1 MTAPGTMSVP
11 TGDILEHLR
20 VLVAADSS
28 DPVTTMSP
36 THGAV
41 THCVRTLSAAGFEV
55 SIDDL
60 GDGCVNV
67 LATRGESDAHKGV
80 LFNCHLDT
88 VKVNPNWTRDP
99 FALTVEGEGPDAK
112 AYGLGATDIKGA
124 AACLLAVA
132 EATDQPMAILFTTDE
147 EGGKGTCVNTFV
159 RTHAGAWDRVVVAEP
174 TGAKIVRQ
182 HRGFASF
189 EVTFRGTAGH
199 TSGAN
204 ASAGSA
210 IHKAVRWMN
219 AALDLAEPGGLL
231 DGSRFNIGIVHGGTA
246 SNVVA
251 SEATVRFGFRPE
263 PGGDAAART
272 DERVRALKALLPEH
286 SLIDGSVEWTDRFLA
301 PPLTAD
307 ARTAGVAEEW
317 GVECGPDVDF
327 LDRGGAVRRRA
338 RRRARIFP
346 AVVLGPG
353 DIAQAHAA
361 DEFVSV
367 AQLESCARAYASIVH
382 AGAAVAT
389 GVADGGGGVHAP

>member
-1 MTAPGTMSVP
+1 MTAQGDISVP
-11 TGDILEHLR
+11 TDTILDHLR
-20 VLVAADSS
+20 MLVAADSS
-28 DPVTTMSP
+28 DPVATMTP
-36 THGAV
+36 DHGAV
-41 THCVRTLSAAGFEV
+41 THCVRTLAAAGFEV

-60 GDGCVNV
+60 GGGCVNV
-67 LATRGESDAHKGV
+67 LAVRGGPADNGV

-99 FALTVEGEGPDAK
+99 FALTVEVAGTDAK
-112 AYGLGATDIKGA
+112 AYGLGTTDIKGA

-132 EATDQPMAILFTTDE
+132 EVTDQPMAILFTTDE

-189 EVTFRGTAGH
+189 EAMFRGTAGH

-219 AALDLAEPGGLL
+219 AALELAEPGGVL

-263 PGGDAAART
+263 PGAHAAART

-286 SLIDGSVEWTDRFLA
+286 SLIDGSVEWTDRFL
-301 PPLTAD
+301 
-307 ARTAGVAEEW
+307 
-317 GVECGPDVDF
+317 
-327 LDRGGAVRRRA
+327 RR
-338 RRRARIFP
+338 P
-346 AVVLGPG
+346 
-353 DIAQAHAA
+353 
-361 DEFVSV
+361 
-367 AQLESCARAYASIVH
+367 
-382 AGAAVAT
+382 
-389 GVADGGGGVHAP
+389 